1 LYETQTVIL
10 SRIAGRHF
18 VVQTVIHNT
27 WFSRYRCKMDQPMLL
42 DSRLTGLAVTG
53 CHVVLSPLPASYND
67 RRLNFRILV
76 LFIIHR
82 LFCSRYD

>member
-1 LYETQTVIL
+1 
-10 SRIAGRHF
+10 
-18 VVQTVIHNT
+18 
-27 WFSRYRCKMDQPMLL
+27 MLL